1 MPLNGCAARGAYPT
15 KSYNVLTFEGKIT
28 RKDKKL
34 GMGVREQ
41 GMEGWNR
48 EQGTGKRAVGIGAWP
63 RQAPGP
69 MLGALTGSVRERSK
83 T

>member
-34 GMGVREQ
+34 GMG
-41 GMEGWNR
+41 NR
-48 EQGTGKRAVGIGAWP
+48 EQGIE
-63 RQAPGP
+63 
-69 MLGALTGSVRERSK
+69 GSNSRE
-83 T
+83 